1 MNLSKAAQLRDADP
15 LTLALEVTLSLALII
30 LEARD
35 GRIYLQVTDT
45 NVYKAR
51 LLRRCGPIMPK
62 QRAESVIFL
71 PVEVSREAQRL
82 QVGLDE
88 LGEEETAT
96 VNQVLQASELGHFL
110 RKNTVLI
117 NRHLVAR

>member
-1 MNLSKAAQLRDADP
+1 M
-15 LTLALEVTLSLALII
+15 
-30 LEARD
+30 
-35 GRIYLQVTDT
+35 
-45 NVYKAR
+45 
-51 LLRRCGPIMPK
+51 
-62 QRAESVIFL
+62 IFL

-82 QVGLDE
+82 QVRLDE